1 MFGDKILSEE
11 KIVLVTGASR
21 GIGNAIF
28 KFLANAG
35 YKVIGTAT
43 TQGGAD
49 KITEYLKSSG
59 FSGNGYALDI
69 SSSESIEKLA
79 DILAENNQIPDIL
92 VNNAGI
98 NRDQLF
104 MRLSDKDWDDVI
116 QTDLSGVAKVTKAFI
131 KPMIKKRWGRV
142 ISVGSV
148 VGSIGN
154 PGQSNYCAA
163 KAGVIGFSKAL
174 AREVASRGI
183 TVNVVAPGFIKS
195 DMTDQLNEKQQ
206 ESILSQIP
214 MKAMGAAE
222 DIANAVGFLV
232 SDSARYIT
240 GETLHVNGGMHMP

>member
-1 MFGDKILSEE
+1 MSEE

-28 KFLANAG
+28 RFFANDG

-43 TQGGAD
+43 TQDGAN
-49 KITEYLKSSG
+49 KLTEYLKSSG
-59 FSGNGYALDI
+59 FSGSGYALDI
-69 SSSESIEKLA
+69 SSSESIEKLSS
-79 DILAENNQIPDIL
+79 ILAENNQIPDIL

-174 AREVASRGI
+174 AREIASRGI

-214 MKAMGAAE
+214 MKEMGVAD

>member
-1 MFGDKILSEE
+1 
-11 KIVLVTGASR
+11 
-21 GIGNAIF
+21 
-28 KFLANAG
+28 
-35 YKVIGTAT
+35 
-43 TQGGAD
+43 
-49 KITEYLKSSG
+49 
-59 FSGNGYALDI
+59 
-69 SSSESIEKLA
+69 
-79 DILAENNQIPDIL
+79 
-92 VNNAGI
+92 
-98 NRDQLF
+98 
-104 MRLSDKDWDDVI
+104 MRLSDEDGDDVI

-206 ESILSQIP
+206 ESILV
-214 MKAMGAAE
+214 A
-222 DIANAVGFLV
+222 
-232 SDSARYIT
+232 DSN
-240 GETLHVNGGMHMP
+240 ESNGCC